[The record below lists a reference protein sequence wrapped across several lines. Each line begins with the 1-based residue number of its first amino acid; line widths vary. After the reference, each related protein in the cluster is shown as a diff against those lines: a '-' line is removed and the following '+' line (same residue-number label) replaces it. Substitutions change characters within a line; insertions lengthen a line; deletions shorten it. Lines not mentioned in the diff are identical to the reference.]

1 MYIMYVMFFKKQKQI
16 QNLQHEMQNLF
27 EEVNIIR
34 KTALDRQ
41 EKYTGNRYRT
51 YNSAIKQIHKM
62 YNCQTDW
69 GVSIGSIIGLR
80 ASLIGG
86 SGIEINESIPNSGRE
101 VAFCKE
107 LLKFNNLDSGGFL
120 KTIEEFE
127 KEGKGLLR
135 LKLKNDYEW
144 TWIDGKKEKKETGMV
159 IVKYIPWISSDYKIE
174 SDPDVD
180 EKAIKATY
188 KNKDGKDVPIKE
200 ADFVYRR
207 FRRNRGES
215 GSDIGNI
222 NLTHSLFH
230 RLIEAIISLEKA
242 LSDSRLNN
250 HLFAAPK
257 PVIECENAQQAK
269 EMDTILNP
277 SGKGFNLKTRQ
288 LLIINGQYRL
298 VTPDKESVNALVKEI
313 EQCRYIISFTTGIPV
328 QFLGDPA
335 AVRNKNV
342 SENLMEGVNHAMQAD
357 RKTNSDIIQE
367 VCEKSMRLVNGT
379 RTEYNPDAISARIGE
394 LTAADWQRLINFWF
408 PVSQDKAVSGETFLE
423 QIPGLDVE
431 KEKERLAVEKKEQ
444 KEESLENQK
453 DFFDNSIN
461 SARAE
466 KIEEEKS
473 GRKKEE
479 NV

>member
-1 MYIMYVMFFKKQKQI
+1 MYVMFFKKQKQI

-34 KTALDRQ
+34 RAALDRE
-41 EKYTGNRYRT
+41 EKYSGNRYKT
-51 YNSAIKQIHKM
+51 YASAVKQIHKM
-62 YNCQTDW
+62 YNCQTNW
-69 GVSIGSIIGLR
+69 GTSIGSIIGLR
-80 ASLIGG
+80 ASFVGG
-86 SGIEINESIPNSGRE
+86 SGIEIDGKAPNSKRE
-101 VAFCKE
+101 IAFCKE

-135 LKLKNDYEW
+135 LKLRDNHAW
-144 TWIDGKKEKKETGMV
+144 TWMDGKEEKKETGMV
-159 IVKYIPWISSDYKIE
+159 IIKYIPWISSDYKIE
-174 SDPDVD
+174 SDSDID

-188 KNKDGKDVPIKE
+188 KNKDGKDVLIEE

-215 GSDIGNI
+215 GNSIDDI

-230 RLIEAIISLEKA
+230 RLIETILSLEKA
-242 LSDSRLNN
+242 LSDLRLNN

-269 EMDTILNP
+269 EMNTILNP
-277 SGKGFNLKTRQ
+277 EGKGFNLKTRQ
-288 LLIINGQYRL
+288 LLIINGKYRL
-298 VTPDKESVNALVKEI
+298 VTPEEASDNALVKEI
-313 EQCRYIISFTTGIPV
+313 EQCRYTISFTTGIPV

-367 VCEKSMRLVNGT
+367 LCEKSMELVNGT
-379 RTEYNPDAISARIGE
+379 KTAFNPNAISARIGE
-394 LTAADWQRLINFWF
+394 LTAADWQRLIDFWF
-408 PVSQDKAVSGETFLE
+408 PVSQDKAVSSETFLE

-431 KEKERLAVEKKEQ
+431 KERERLAIEKEEQ
-444 KEESLENQK
+444 KGESLANQK
-453 DFFDNSIN
+453 DFFDNSID

-466 KIEEEKS
+466 KIEEAKS
-473 GRKKEE
+473 GAKEK